1 MLKEE
6 IASYIDRFSAY
17 LSEIEGKPQTTIT
30 AYIGD
35 VRQMAVIFSE
45 NSAIVDKRIAD
56 LRKPDANAYAKA
68 LADNGMKASTRAR
81 KIKAARC
88 FFRWLCEDAEA
99 VPESVYN
106 AFKSLK
112 APKIPQTQPSIIS
125 TGERDDLLSVVRT
138 GVSEHEKTHM
148 RDIAIM
154 YLFLG
159 SGIRRDELCNIELT
173 DVNLSERVVLIHGKG
188 NKERYCY
195 FSEGVAGVLSEYINH
210 HRKSLKCHAES
221 TMLFLSQQSVRIS
234 LRAIND
240 IVDKYLEASNL
251 KEHGR
256 SAHGLRKSFAT
267 TLYENTRDIYLVA
280 AQLGHNGL
288 GQIKRYVGVGNDVRQ
303 AACATVEL

>member
-6 IASYIDRFSAY
+6 IESYISRFSEY
-17 LSEIEGKPQTTIT
+17 LSEVEGKPSNTVT

-35 VRQMAVIFSE
+35 VRQMVVILSSISE
-45 NSAIVDKRIAD
+45 IANKRISE
-56 LRKPDANAYAKA
+56 LKKSDANAYAKA
-68 LADNGMKASTRAR
+68 LADNGLKASTRAR
-81 KIKAARC
+81 KIKAARS
-88 FFRWLCEDAEA
+88 FFRWLCEDAEV
-99 VPESVYN
+99 VPESVFN

-112 APKIPQTQPSIIS
+112 APKIPQVQPSIIS
-125 TGERDDLLSVVRT
+125 VSERDDLLSVVRT

-188 NKERYCY
+188 NKERLCY
-195 FSEGVAGVLSEYINH
+195 FSEGVAGVLSEYISH
-210 HRKSLKCHAES
+210 HRKSLKKHEES
-221 TMLFLSQQSVRIS
+221 TMLFLSQQSTRIS

-240 IVDKYLEASNL
+240 IVDKYLEASEL

-288 GQIKRYVGVGNDVRQ
+288 GQIKRYVGVGNDVRK

>member
-1 MLKEE
+1 LTELKK
-6 IASYIDRFSAY
+6 S
-17 LSEIEGKPQTTIT
+17 
-30 AYIGD
+30 
-35 VRQMAVIFSE
+35 
-45 NSAIVDKRIAD
+45 
-56 LRKPDANAYAKA
+56 DANAYAKA

-81 KIKAARC
+81 KIKAVRC
-88 FFRWLCEDAEA
+88 FFRWLCEDAEI

-173 DVNLSERVVLIHGKG
+173 DVDLSERVVLIHGKG
-188 NKERYCY
+188 NKERFCY
-195 FSEGVAGVLSEYINH
+195 FSEGVAGILSEYINH
-210 HRKSLKCHAES
+210 HRKSLKMHEES
-221 TMLFLSQQSVRIS
+221 TMLFLSQQSTRIS

-240 IVDKYLEASNL
+240 IVDKYLEASDL

>member
-6 IASYIDRFSAY
+6 IASYINRFSEY
-17 LSEIEGKPQTTIT
+17 LSEVEGKPSNTVT
-30 AYIGD
+30 AYVGD
-35 VRQMAVIFSE
+35 IRQMSEVFSK
-45 NSAIVDKRIAD
+45 SDALVDKHVSD
-56 LRKPDANAYAKA
+56 LRKSDANAYAKA

-81 KIKAARC
+81 KIKAVRC
-88 FFRWLCEDAEA
+88 FFRWLCEDAEI

-125 TGERDDLLSVVRT
+125 TSERDDLLSVVRT

-188 NKERYCY
+188 NKERFCY
-195 FSEGVAGVLSEYINH
+195 FSEGVAGILSEYINH
-210 HRKSLKCHAES
+210 HRKSLKKHEES
-221 TMLFLSQQSVRIS
+221 TMLFLSQQSTRIS
-234 LRAIND
+234 LRAINN

-251 KEHGR
+251 KERGR

-267 TLYENTRDIYLVA
+267 TLYENTRDIYVVA
-280 AQLGHNGL
+280 AQLGHSGL

>member
-1 MLKEE
+1 
-6 IASYIDRFSAY
+6 
-17 LSEIEGKPQTTIT
+17 
-30 AYIGD
+30 
-35 VRQMAVIFSE
+35 
-45 NSAIVDKRIAD
+45 
-56 LRKPDANAYAKA
+56 
-68 LADNGMKASTRAR
+68 
-81 KIKAARC
+81 
-88 FFRWLCEDAEA
+88 
-99 VPESVYN
+99 
-106 AFKSLK
+106 
-112 APKIPQTQPSIIS
+112 
-125 TGERDDLLSVVRT
+125 
-138 GVSEHEKTHM
+138 M

-173 DVNLSERVVLIHGKG
+173 DVDLSERVVLIHGKG

-210 HRKSLKCHAES
+210 HRKSLKKHEES
-221 TMLFLSQQSVRIS
+221 AMLFLSQQSTRIS